1 MERFGSGTNR
11 LGAFCASVLDIPTC
25 NLVTLQTRRRTARR
39 CPITINLVLSWKIR
53 NLQKKFHRAFYTG
66 TKPPEV
72 TDVRKYNRAVAILW
86 FVYAGLFELLG
97 LPFLFLKQNAAG
109 FLWVVLGTVAI
120 TIALMIVYNRIL
132 RKYEQKK

>member
-1 MERFGSGTNR
+1 VF
-11 LGAFCASVLDIPTC
+11 
-25 NLVTLQTRRRTARR
+25 
-39 CPITINLVLSWKIR
+39 LVLLGIGIWARKSNK
-53 NLQKKFHRAFYTG
+53 AVGFYTG

-86 FVYAGLFELLG
+86 FVYAGLFELLA

>member
-1 MERFGSGTNR
+1 MIFGFVIWSIV
-11 LGAFCASVLDIPTC
+11 F
-25 NLVTLQTRRRTARR
+25 
-39 CPITINLVLSWKIR
+39 LVLLGIGIWAWKSD
-53 NLQKKFHRAFYTG
+53 KAVSFYTG

-132 RKYEQKK
+132 RKYEQKKRGCYGDADMRTQQNREKRSGENSG

>member
-1 MERFGSGTNR
+1 MIFGFVIWSIV
-11 LGAFCASVLDIPTC
+11 F
-25 NLVTLQTRRRTARR
+25 
-39 CPITINLVLSWKIR
+39 LVLLGIGIWAWKSD
-53 NLQKKFHRAFYTG
+53 KAVSFYTG

-97 LPFLFLKQNAAG
+97 LPFLFLKHNAAG
-109 FLWVVLGTVAI
+109 FLWSIAGVPVI

-132 RKYEQKK
+132 RKYERKK